1 MAAMAE
7 CGSHIEILRGPRFF
21 FFKVTPIEY
30 LCKICCWYH
39 TLNDSYSYLLRYYG
53 FEVFYLILSVLLFQ
67 GDANGSDALFWIGL
81 HKATDGQWEW
91 ASNRT
96 KADYIPWD
104 TTQPSNGLSEKY
116 GCYIL
121 TRKALHD
128 CSLNKR
134 LGFMCEIW
142 LRYEGHDYHCCCCC
156 CWAWQLKRYLM
167 DCSQIWH
174 THY

>member
-1 MAAMAE
+1 MWQSYWNFAWPAV
-7 CGSHIEILRGPRFF
+7 F

-91 ASNRT
+91 ASNR
-96 KADYIPWD
+96 KLIISRG
-104 TTQPSNGLSEKY
+104 TQPNQATAWAKSTVVTYWRVKPCMTAPWINAWDL
-116 GCYIL
+116 C
-121 TRKALHD
+121 A
-128 CSLNKR
+128 
-134 LGFMCEIW
+134 
-142 LRYEGHDYHCCCCC
+142 RYDWDMKDMIIIVVVVVVERDSS
-156 CWAWQLKRYLM
+156 K
-167 DCSQIWH
+167 DI
-174 THY
+174 